1 MVLVDFNGLAI
12 GSIMGQLSRGE
23 ELSEN
28 LVKHIILNNL
38 RVYRN
43 KYPEQ
48 KHGKMVIACDSYSWR
63 KEVFPEYKAARKA
76 NRATDKHDWPLIFD
90 LIEDTLKDLR
100 ENFPY
105 AVIKIDG
112 AEADDIIGAL
122 TTHKAIKPFSLEER
136 YRDCAGGEDVV
147 IISADKD
154 FIQLQQYG
162 RVEQWSPMFNK
173 MIKEDN
179 PRKYL
184 FEHLLKGDAGDGVP
198 NANSHDDVF
207 TTGSRQKP
215 MTQKQIDKYWDNRD
229 DLEMIMKP
237 NIYRNFMR
245 NVQMI
250 DLTNTPD
257 GIREAAIN
265 IYENYVYP
273 TRTNILTYLVE
284 HRMKMLVECAEE
296 F

>member
-28 LVKHIILNNL
+28 LVKHIIINNL

-43 KYPEQ
+43 KYKEADY
-48 KHGKMVIACDSYSWR
+48 GKMVIACDSYSWR
-63 KEVFPEYKAARKA
+63 KDVFPEYKAARKA
-76 NRATDKHDWPLIFD
+76 NRATDKHDWPMIFD
-90 LIEDTLKDLR
+90 LIEDTLNDLR

-105 AVIKIDG
+105 AVIKIDS

-122 TTHKAIKPFSLEER
+122 TVHKADF
-136 YRDCAGGEDVV
+136 GGEDVV

-162 RVEQWSPMFNK
+162 HVEQWSPMFNK

-179 PRKYL
+179 PRRYL
-184 FEHLLKGDAGDGVP
+184 FEHLLKGDSGDGVP

-207 TTGSRQKP
+207 TTGSRQTP
-215 MTQKQIDKYWDNRD
+215 MTQKAIDKYWDNRD

-237 NIYRNFMR
+237 NVFRNFMR

-265 IYENYVYP
+265 TYENYKYP
-273 TRTNILTYLVE
+273 PRTNILTYLIE
-284 HRMKMLVECAEE
+284 HRMKMLIDSAAE

>member
-1 MVLVDFNGLAI
+1 MVIVDFNGLAI

-43 KYPEQ
+43 KYPES

-63 KEVFPEYKAARKA
+63 KDVFPEYKAQRKA
-76 NRATDKHDWPLIFD
+76 NRSTDKHDWPMIFD
-90 LIEDTLKDLR
+90 LIEDTLNDLR
-100 ENFPY
+100 TNFPY
-105 AVIKIDG
+105 AVIKIDS

-122 TTHKAIKPFSLEER
+122 TVHKSIPLI
-136 YRDCAGGEDVV
+136 GEDVV

-154 FIQLQQYG
+154 FIQLQSHG
-162 RVEQWSPMFNK
+162 HVIQWSPMFNK

-179 PRKYL
+179 PRRYL
-184 FEHLLKGDAGDGVP
+184 FEHLLKGDAGYGVP
-198 NANSHDDVF
+198 NANSHDNVF
-207 TTGSRQKP
+207 TTGSRQTP
-215 MTQKQIDKYWDNRD
+215 MTQKAIEKYWDNRD

-237 NIYRNFMR
+237 NVFRNFMR

-265 IYENYVYP
+265 TYENYKYP
-273 TRTNILTYLVE
+273 PRSNILTYLIE
-284 HRMKMLVECAEE
+284 HRMKMLIDNAAE

>member
-122 TTHKAIKPFSLEER
+122 TVHKSTPLI
-136 YRDCAGGEDVV
+136 GEDVV

-162 RVEQWSPMFNK
+162 HVEQWSPMFNK

>member
-12 GSIMGQLSRGE
+12 GSIMGQLNRGE

-38 RVYRN
+38 RIYRN
-43 KYPEQ
+43 KYKEAD
-48 KHGKMVIACDSYSWR
+48 HGKMVIACDSYSWR
-63 KEVFPEYKAARKA
+63 KDVFPEYKAARKA
-76 NRATDKHDWPLIFD
+76 NRESDKHDWTEIFN
-90 LIEDTLKDLR
+90 LIESTLDDLR

-105 AVIKIDG
+105 AVIKIDS

-122 TTHKAIKPFSLEER
+122 TVHKSDF
-136 YRDCAGGEDVV
+136 GGEDVV

-162 RVEQWSPMFNK
+162 NVVEQWSPLFNK
-173 MIKEDN
+173 IIKDDN
-179 PRKYL
+179 PRRYL

-198 NANSHDDVF
+198 NANSHDNVF
-207 TTGSRQKP
+207 TTGSRQTP
-215 MTQKQIDKYWDNRD
+215 MTKKAIEKYWDNRD

-237 NIYRNFMR
+237 NVFRNFMR

-265 IYENYVYP
+265 MYENYKYP
-273 TRTNILTYLVE
+273 PRSNILTYLIE
-284 HRMKMLVECAEE
+284 HRMKMLIDNAAE

>member
-28 LVKHIILNNL
+28 LVKHIIINNL
-38 RVYRN
+38 RIYRN
-43 KYPEQ
+43 KYKEADY
-48 KHGKMVIACDSYSWR
+48 GKMVIACDSYSWR
-63 KEVFPEYKAARKA
+63 KDVFPEYKAARKA
-76 NRATDKHDWPLIFD
+76 NRESDKHDWPMIFD
-90 LIEDTLKDLR
+90 LIEDTLNDLR

-105 AVIKIDG
+105 AVIKIDS

-122 TTHKAIKPFSLEER
+122 TVHKSTPLI
-136 YRDCAGGEDVV
+136 GEDVV

-162 RVEQWSPMFNK
+162 HVIQWSPMFNK

-179 PRKYL
+179 PRRYL

-198 NANSHDDVF
+198 NANSHDNVF
-207 TTGSRQKP
+207 TTGSRQTP
-215 MTQKQIDKYWDNRD
+215 MTQKAIEKYWDNRD

-237 NIYRNFMR
+237 NVFRNFMR

-257 GIREAAIN
+257 GIRESAIN
-265 IYENYVYP
+265 TYENYKYP
-273 TRTNILTYLVE
+273 PRSNILTYLIE
-284 HRMKMLVECAEE
+284 HRMKMLIDNAAE

>member
-28 LVKHIILNNL
+28 LVKHIIINNL
-38 RVYRN
+38 RIYRN
-43 KYPEQ
+43 KYKEADY
-48 KHGKMVIACDSYSWR
+48 GKMVIACDSYSWR
-63 KEVFPEYKAARKA
+63 KDVFPEYKAQRKA
-76 NRATDKHDWPLIFD
+76 NRATDKHDWPMIFD
-90 LIEDTLKDLR
+90 LIEDTLNDLR

-105 AVIKIDG
+105 AVIKIDS

-122 TTHKAIKPFSLEER
+122 TVHKSTPLI
-136 YRDCAGGEDVV
+136 GEDVV

-162 RVEQWSPMFNK
+162 HVIQWSPMFNK

-207 TTGSRQKP
+207 TTGSRQTP
-215 MTQKQIDKYWDNRD
+215 MTQKQIDKYWDNHD

-237 NIYRNFMR
+237 NVYRNFMR

-265 IYENYVYP
+265 MYENYKYP
-273 TRTNILTYLVE
+273 PRSNILTYLIE
-284 HRMKMLVECAEE
+284 HRMKMLIDNAAE

>member
-1 MVLVDFNGLAI
+1 LAI

-43 KYPEQ
+43 KYPES
-48 KHGKMVIACDSYSWR
+48 KHGNMVIACDSYSWR
-63 KEVFPEYKAARKA
+63 KDVFPEYKAARKA

-90 LIEDTLKDLR
+90 LIESTLDDLR

-105 AVIKIDG
+105 AVIKIDS

-122 TTHKAIKPFSLEER
+122 TVHKADF
-136 YRDCAGGEDVV
+136 GGEDVV

-162 RVEQWSPMFNK
+162 HVEQWSPMFNK

-179 PRKYL
+179 PRRYL
-184 FEHLLKGDAGDGVP
+184 FEHLLKGDSGDGVP

-207 TTGSRQKP
+207 TTGSRQTP
-215 MTQKQIDKYWDNRD
+215 MTQKAIDKYWDNRD

-237 NIYRNFMR
+237 NVFRNFMR

-257 GIREAAIN
+257 GIREEAIN
-265 IYENYVYP
+265 KYENYVYP

-284 HRMKMLVECAEE
+284 HRMKMLVDCAAE

>member
-43 KYPEQ
+43 KYPES

-63 KEVFPEYKAARKA
+63 KDVFPEYKAARKA

-90 LIEDTLKDLR
+90 LIESTLDDLR

-105 AVIKIDG
+105 AVIKIDS

-122 TTHKAIKPFSLEER
+122 TVHKADF
-136 YRDCAGGEDVV
+136 GGEDVV

-162 RVEQWSPMFNK
+162 HVEQWSPMFNK

-179 PRKYL
+179 PRRYL
-184 FEHLLKGDAGDGVP
+184 FEHLLKGDSGDGVP

-207 TTGSRQKP
+207 TTGSRQTP
-215 MTQKQIDKYWDNRD
+215 MTQKAIDKYWDNRD

-237 NIYRNFMR
+237 NVFRNFMR

-257 GIREAAIN
+257 GIREEAIN
-265 IYENYVYP
+265 KYENYVYP

-284 HRMKMLVECAEE
+284 HRMKMLVDCAAE

>member
-1 MVLVDFNGLAI
+1 MILVDMNQISLASVMMHLNI
-12 GSIMGQLSRGE
+12 TKRDSVEGGMVR
-23 ELSEN
+23 
-28 LVKHIILNNL
+28 HMILNSL
-38 RVYRN
+38 RMYRERFF
-43 KYPEQ
+43 KEYGELVICYDS
-48 KHGKMVIACDSYSWR
+48 KHYWR
-63 KEVFPEYKAARKA
+63 RDIFPQYKAGRKKT
-76 NRATDKHDWPLIFD
+76 RDSSSHDWNDIFEFLNAFKD
-90 LIEDTLKDLR
+90 EMIE
-100 ENFPY
+100 FMPY
-105 AVIKIDG
+105 KVLEVYG

-122 TTHKAIKPFSLEER
+122 TVEMSDF
-136 YRDCAGGEDVV
+136 GGEDVV

-162 RVEQWSPMFNK
+162 HVIQWSPMFNK

-179 PRKYL
+179 PRRYL

-207 TTGSRQKP
+207 TTGSRQTP

-237 NIYRNFMR
+237 NVYRNFMR

-265 IYENYVYP
+265 MYENYKYP
-273 TRTNILTYLVE
+273 PRGNILTYLIE
-284 HRMKMLVECAEE
+284 HRMKMLIDNASE

>member
-43 KYPEQ
+43 KYKEADY
-48 KHGKMVIACDSYSWR
+48 GKMVICCDSSSWR
-63 KEVFPEYKAARKA
+63 KDVFPEYKAARKT
-76 NRATDKHDWPLIFD
+76 NRAKDKHDWQLIFD
-90 LIEDTLKDLR
+90 LIESTLQDLR

-105 AVIKIDG
+105 AVIKIDS

-122 TTHKAIKPFSLEER
+122 TVHKSIPLI
-136 YRDCAGGEDVV
+136 GEDVV

-154 FIQLQQYG
+154 FIQLQAHG
-162 RVEQWSPMFNK
+162 HVIQWSPMFNK

-184 FEHLLKGDAGDGVP
+184 FEHLLKGDSSDGVP

-207 TTGSRQKP
+207 VTAARQTP
-215 MTQKQIDKYWDNRD
+215 MTKKAIEKYWNNRD
-229 DLEMIMKP
+229 DLENIMKP
-237 NIYRNFMR
+237 NVFRNFMR

-250 DLTNTPD
+250 DLENTPD

-265 IYENYVYP
+265 KYENYDYP
-273 TRTNILTYLVE
+273 ARSNILTYLIE
-284 HRMKMLVECAEE
+284 HRMKMLIDCAGE

>member
-28 LVKHIILNNL
+28 LVKHIIINNL

-43 KYPEQ
+43 KYKEADY
-48 KHGKMVIACDSYSWR
+48 GKMVIACDSYSWR
-63 KEVFPEYKAARKA
+63 KDVFPEYKAARKA
-76 NRATDKHDWPLIFD
+76 NRATDKHDWPMIFD
-90 LIEDTLKDLR
+90 LIEDTLNDLR

-105 AVIKIDG
+105 AVIKIDS

-122 TTHKAIKPFSLEER
+122 TVHKSTPLI
-136 YRDCAGGEDVV
+136 GEDVV

-162 RVEQWSPMFNK
+162 HVIQWSPMFNK
-173 MIKEDN
+173 MVKEDN
-179 PRKYL
+179 PRRYL
-184 FEHLLKGDAGDGVP
+184 FEHLLKGDSGDGVP

-207 TTGSRQKP
+207 TTGSRQTP
-215 MTQKQIDKYWDNRD
+215 MTQKQIDKYWDNHD

-237 NIYRNFMR
+237 NVFRNFMR

-265 IYENYVYP
+265 IYENYKYP
-273 TRTNILTYLVE
+273 PRTNILTYLIE
-284 HRMKMLVECAEE
+284 HRMKMLIDSAAE

>member
-1 MVLVDFNGLAI
+1 MVIVDFNGLAI

-43 KYPEQ
+43 KYPES
-48 KHGKMVIACDSYSWR
+48 KHGNMVIACDSYSWR
-63 KEVFPEYKAARKA
+63 KDVFPEYKAARKA

-90 LIEDTLKDLR
+90 LIESTLDDLR

-105 AVIKIDG
+105 AVIKIDS

-122 TTHKAIKPFSLEER
+122 TVHKADF
-136 YRDCAGGEDVV
+136 GGEDVV

-162 RVEQWSPMFNK
+162 HVEQWSPMFNK

-179 PRKYL
+179 PRRYL
-184 FEHLLKGDAGDGVP
+184 FEHLLKGDSGDGVP

-207 TTGSRQKP
+207 TTGSRQTP
-215 MTQKQIDKYWDNRD
+215 MTQKAIDKYWDNRD

-237 NIYRNFMR
+237 NVFRNFMR

-257 GIREAAIN
+257 GIREEAIN
-265 IYENYVYP
+265 KYENYVYP

-284 HRMKMLVECAEE
+284 HRMKMLVDCAAE

>member
-1 MVLVDFNGLAI
+1 MVIVDFNGLAI

-43 KYPEQ
+43 KYPES

-63 KEVFPEYKAARKA
+63 KDVFPEYKAARKA

-90 LIEDTLKDLR
+90 LIESTLDDLR

-105 AVIKIDG
+105 AVIKIDS

-122 TTHKAIKPFSLEER
+122 TVHKADF
-136 YRDCAGGEDVV
+136 GGEDVV

-162 RVEQWSPMFNK
+162 HVEQWSPMFNK

-179 PRKYL
+179 PRRYL
-184 FEHLLKGDAGDGVP
+184 FEHLLKGDSGDGVP

-207 TTGSRQKP
+207 TTGSRQTP
-215 MTQKQIDKYWDNRD
+215 MTQKAIDKYLDNRD

-237 NIYRNFMR
+237 NVFRNFMR

-257 GIREAAIN
+257 GIREEAIN
-265 IYENYVYP
+265 KYENYVYP

-284 HRMKMLVECAEE
+284 HRMKMLVDCAAE

>member
-1 MVLVDFNGLAI
+1 MVIVDFNGLAI
-12 GSIMGQLSRGE
+12 GSIMGQLQRGE

-43 KYPEQ
+43 KYKEAD
-48 KHGKMVIACDSYSWR
+48 HGKMVIACDSYSWR
-63 KEVFPEYKAARKA
+63 KEVFPEYKAQRKA
-76 NRATDKHDWPLIFD
+76 NRSKDKHDWQQIFD
-90 LIEDTLKDLR
+90 LIESTLQDLR

-105 AVIKIDG
+105 AVIKIDS

-122 TTHKAIKPFSLEER
+122 TVEMSDF
-136 YRDCAGGEDVV
+136 GGEDVV

-162 RVEQWSPMFNK
+162 HVIQWSPMFNK

-179 PRKYL
+179 PRRYL

-207 TTGSRQKP
+207 VTAARQTP
-215 MTQKQIDKYWDNRD
+215 MTKKAIDKYWDNRD

-237 NIYRNFMR
+237 NVFRNFMR

-265 IYENYVYP
+265 TYENYKYP
-273 TRTNILTYLVE
+273 PRTNILTYLIE
-284 HRMKMLVECAEE
+284 HRMKMLIDSAAE

>member
-43 KYPEQ
+43 KYPES

-63 KEVFPEYKAARKA
+63 KDVFPEYKAARKA
-76 NRATDKHDWPLIFD
+76 NRATDKHDWPMIFD
-90 LIEDTLKDLR
+90 LIEDTLNDLR

-105 AVIKIDG
+105 AVIKIDS

-122 TTHKAIKPFSLEER
+122 TVHKADF
-136 YRDCAGGEDVV
+136 GGEDVV

-162 RVEQWSPMFNK
+162 HVEQWSPMFNK

-179 PRKYL
+179 PRRYL
-184 FEHLLKGDAGDGVP
+184 FEHLLKGDSGDGVP

-207 TTGSRQKP
+207 TTGSRQTP
-215 MTQKQIDKYWDNRD
+215 MTQKAIDKYWDNRD

-237 NIYRNFMR
+237 NVFRNFMR

-257 GIREAAIN
+257 GIREEAIN
-265 IYENYVYP
+265 KYENYVYP

-284 HRMKMLVECAEE
+284 HRMKMLVDCAAE

>member
-43 KYPEQ
+43 KYPES

-63 KEVFPEYKAARKA
+63 KDVFPEYKAARKA

-90 LIEDTLKDLR
+90 LIESTLDDLR
-100 ENFPY
+100 QNFPY
-105 AVIKIDG
+105 AVIKIDS

-122 TTHKAIKPFSLEER
+122 TVHKSTPLI
-136 YRDCAGGEDVV
+136 GEDVV

-162 RVEQWSPMFNK
+162 HVEQWSPMFNK

-179 PRKYL
+179 PRRYL
-184 FEHLLKGDAGDGVP
+184 FEHLLKGDSGDGVP

-207 TTGSRQKP
+207 TTGSRQTP
-215 MTQKQIDKYWDNRD
+215 MTQKAIDKYWDNRD

-237 NIYRNFMR
+237 NVFRNFMR

-257 GIREAAIN
+257 GIREEAIN
-265 IYENYVYP
+265 KYENYVYP

-284 HRMKMLVECAEE
+284 HRMKMLVDCAAE

>member
-1 MVLVDFNGLAI
+1 MVIVDFNGLAI
-12 GSIMGQLSRGE
+12 GSIMGQLQRGE

-43 KYPEQ
+43 KYKEAD
-48 KHGKMVIACDSYSWR
+48 HGKMVIACDSYSWR
-63 KEVFPEYKAARKA
+63 KEVFPEYKAQRKA
-76 NRATDKHDWPLIFD
+76 NRSKDKHDWQQIFD
-90 LIEDTLKDLR
+90 LIESTLQDLR

-105 AVIKIDG
+105 AVIKIDS

-122 TTHKAIKPFSLEER
+122 TVEMSDF
-136 YRDCAGGEDVV
+136 GGEDVV

-162 RVEQWSPMFNK
+162 HVIQWSPMFNK

-179 PRKYL
+179 PRRYL

-207 TTGSRQKP
+207 VTAARQTP
-215 MTQKQIDKYWDNRD
+215 MTQKQIDKYWDNHD

-237 NIYRNFMR
+237 NVFRNFMR

-257 GIREAAIN
+257 GIREASIN
-265 IYENYVYP
+265 TYKNYKYP
-273 TRTNILTYLVE
+273 SRQNILTYLIE
-284 HRMKMLVECAEE
+284 NRMKMLIDSAGE

>member
-1 MVLVDFNGLAI
+1 
-12 GSIMGQLSRGE
+12 MGQLNRGE

-38 RVYRN
+38 RIYRN
-43 KYPEQ
+43 KYKEAD
-48 KHGKMVIACDSYSWR
+48 HGKMVIACDSYSWR
-63 KEVFPEYKAARKA
+63 KDVFPEYKAARKA
-76 NRATDKHDWPLIFD
+76 NRESDKHDWKEIFD
-90 LIEDTLKDLR
+90 LIESTLNDLR

-105 AVIKIDG
+105 AVIKIDS

-122 TTHKAIKPFSLEER
+122 TVHKSDF
-136 YRDCAGGEDVV
+136 GGEDVV

-162 RVEQWSPMFNK
+162 NVTEQWSPLFNK
-173 MIKEDN
+173 MVKDDN

-184 FEHLLKGDAGDGVP
+184 FEHLLKGDSGDGVP
-198 NANSHDDVF
+198 NANSHDNVF
-207 TTGSRQKP
+207 TTGSRQTP

-237 NIYRNFMR
+237 NVYRNFMR

-265 IYENYVYP
+265 MYENYTYP
-273 TRTNILTYLVE
+273 PRGNILTYLIE
-284 HRMKMLVECAEE
+284 HRMKMLIDNASE

>member
-28 LVKHIILNNL
+28 LVKHIIINNL
-38 RVYRN
+38 RIYRN
-43 KYPEQ
+43 KYKEADY
-48 KHGKMVIACDSYSWR
+48 GKMVIACDSYSWR
-63 KEVFPEYKAARKA
+63 KDVFPEYKAARKA
-76 NRATDKHDWPLIFD
+76 NSESDKHDWPMIFD
-90 LIEDTLKDLR
+90 LIEDTLNDLR

-105 AVIKIDG
+105 AVIKIDS

-122 TTHKAIKPFSLEER
+122 TVHKSTPLI
-136 YRDCAGGEDVV
+136 GEDVV

-162 RVEQWSPMFNK
+162 HVIQWSPMFNK

-179 PRKYL
+179 PRRYL

-198 NANSHDDVF
+198 NANSHDNVF
-207 TTGSRQKP
+207 TTGSRQTP
-215 MTQKQIDKYWDNRD
+215 MTQKAIEKYWDNRD

-237 NIYRNFMR
+237 NVFRNFMR

-265 IYENYVYP
+265 TYENYKYP
-273 TRTNILTYLVE
+273 PRSNILTYLIE
-284 HRMKMLVECAEE
+284 HRMKMLIDNAAE

>member
-43 KYPEQ
+43 KYPES

-105 AVIKIDG
+105 AVIKIDS

-122 TTHKAIKPFSLEER
+122 TVHKSTPLI
-136 YRDCAGGEDVV
+136 GEDVV

-162 RVEQWSPMFNK
+162 HVEQWSPMFNK

-207 TTGSRQKP
+207 TTGSRQTP
-215 MTQKQIDKYWDNRD
+215 MTQKQIDKYWDNHD

-237 NIYRNFMR
+237 NVYRNFMR

>member
-1 MVLVDFNGLAI
+1 MVIVDFNGLAI
-12 GSIMGQLSRGE
+12 GSIMGQLQRGE

-38 RVYRN
+38 RIYRN
-43 KYPEQ
+43 KYKEAD
-48 KHGKMVIACDSYSWR
+48 HGKMVIACDSYSWR
-63 KEVFPEYKAARKA
+63 KDVFPQYKAARKA
-76 NRATDKHDWPLIFD
+76 NRESDKHDWQQIFD
-90 LIEDTLKDLR
+90 LIESTLQDLR

-105 AVIKIDG
+105 AVIKIDS

-122 TTHKAIKPFSLEER
+122 TVEMSDF
-136 YRDCAGGEDVV
+136 GGEDVV

-162 RVEQWSPMFNK
+162 HVIQWSPMFNK

-184 FEHLLKGDAGDGVP
+184 FEHLLKGDASDGVP

-207 TTGSRQKP
+207 TTGSRQTP
-215 MTQKQIDKYWDNRD
+215 MTQKQIDKYWDNHD

-237 NIYRNFMR
+237 NVYRNFMR

>member
-1 MVLVDFNGLAI
+1 MVIVDFNGLAI
-12 GSIMGQLSRGE
+12 GSIMGQLQRGE

-43 KYPEQ
+43 KYKEAD
-48 KHGKMVIACDSYSWR
+48 HGKMVIACDSYSWR
-63 KEVFPEYKAARKA
+63 KEVFPEYKAQRKA
-76 NRATDKHDWPLIFD
+76 NRSKDKHDWQQIFD
-90 LIEDTLKDLR
+90 LIESTLQDLR

-105 AVIKIDG
+105 AVIKIDS

-122 TTHKAIKPFSLEER
+122 TVEMSDF
-136 YRDCAGGEDVV
+136 GGEDVV

-162 RVEQWSPMFNK
+162 HVIQWSPMFNK

-179 PRKYL
+179 PRRYL

-207 TTGSRQKP
+207 VTAARQTP
-215 MTQKQIDKYWDNRD
+215 MTKKAIDKYWDNRD

-237 NIYRNFMR
+237 NVFRNFMR

-257 GIREAAIN
+257 GIREATIN
-265 IYENYVYP
+265 TYKNYKYP
-273 TRTNILTYLVE
+273 SRQNILTYLIE
-284 HRMKMLVECAEE
+284 NRMKMLIDSAGE

>member
-23 ELSEN
+23 ELNEN

-43 KYPEQ
+43 KYSEA
-48 KHGKMVIACDSYSWR
+48 KHGKMVICCDSYSWR
-63 KEVFPEYKAARKA
+63 KDVFPEYKAKRKS
-76 NRATDKHDWPLIFD
+76 NRETDKYDWQLIFD
-90 LIEDTLKDLR
+90 LIDSTLQDLR

-105 AVIKIDG
+105 AVIRIDN

-122 TTHKAIKPFSLEER
+122 TVHKSDF
-136 YRDCAGGEDVV
+136 GGEDVV

-162 RVEQWSPMFNK
+162 NVTEQWSPLFNK
-173 MIKEDN
+173 LVKDDN
-179 PRKYL
+179 PRRYL
-184 FEHLLKGDAGDGVP
+184 FEHLLKGDASDGVP

-207 TTGSRQKP
+207 ITEDTRQTP
-215 MTQKQIDKYWDNRD
+215 MTKKAIEKYWDNRD
-229 DLEMIMKP
+229 DLENIMKP
-237 NIYRNFMR
+237 NVYRNFMR

-257 GIREAAIN
+257 SIREESIN
-265 IYENYVYP
+265 KYENYNYP
-273 TRTNILTYLVE
+273 SRSNILTYLIE
-284 HRMKMLVECAEE
+284 HRMKLLIESAAE

>member
-38 RVYRN
+38 RIYRN
-43 KYPEQ
+43 KYKEAD
-48 KHGKMVIACDSYSWR
+48 HGKMVIACDSYSWR
-63 KEVFPEYKAARKA
+63 KDVFPEYKAARKA
-76 NRATDKHDWPLIFD
+76 NRATDKHDWPMIFD
-90 LIEDTLKDLR
+90 LIEDTLNDLR
-100 ENFPY
+100 DNFPY
-105 AVIKIDG
+105 AVIKIDS

-122 TTHKAIKPFSLEER
+122 TVHKADF
-136 YRDCAGGEDVV
+136 GGEDVV

-162 RVEQWSPMFNK
+162 HVEQWSPLFNK

-179 PRKYL
+179 PRRYL
-184 FEHLLKGDAGDGVP
+184 FEHLLKGDSGDGVP

-207 TTGSRQKP
+207 TTGSRQTP
-215 MTQKQIDKYWDNRD
+215 MTQKAIDKYWDNRD

-237 NIYRNFMR
+237 NVFRNFMR

-257 GIREAAIN
+257 GIREEAIN
-265 IYENYVYP
+265 KYENYVYP

-284 HRMKMLVECAEE
+284 HRMKMLVDNASE

>member
-1 MVLVDFNGLAI
+1 MVIVDFNGLAI
-12 GSIMGQLSRGE
+12 GSIMGQLQRGE

-43 KYPEQ
+43 KYKEAD
-48 KHGKMVIACDSYSWR
+48 HGKMVIACDSYSWR
-63 KEVFPEYKAARKA
+63 KDVFPEYKAARRA
-76 NRATDKHDWPLIFD
+76 NRESDKHDWQQIFD
-90 LIEDTLKDLR
+90 LIESTLQDLR

-105 AVIKIDG
+105 AVIKIDS

-122 TTHKAIKPFSLEER
+122 TVEMSDF
-136 YRDCAGGEDVV
+136 GGEDVV

-162 RVEQWSPMFNK
+162 HVIQWSPMFNK

-184 FEHLLKGDAGDGVP
+184 FEHLLKGDSSDGVP

-207 TTGSRQKP
+207 TTGSRQTP
-215 MTQKQIDKYWDNRD
+215 MTQKQIDKYWDNHD

-237 NIYRNFMR
+237 NVYRNFMR

-265 IYENYVYP
+265 TYKNYKYP
-273 TRTNILTYLVE
+273 SRQNILTYLIE
-284 HRMKMLVECAEE
+284 NRMKMLIDSAGE

>member
-1 MVLVDFNGLAI
+1 MVIVDFNGLAI

-43 KYPEQ
+43 KYPES

-63 KEVFPEYKAARKA
+63 KDVFPEYKAARKA

-90 LIEDTLKDLR
+90 LIESTLDDLR

-105 AVIKIDG
+105 AVIKIDSE
-112 AEADDIIGAL
+112 EADDIIGAL
-122 TTHKAIKPFSLEER
+122 TVHKADF
-136 YRDCAGGEDVV
+136 GGEDVV

-162 RVEQWSPMFNK
+162 HVEQWSPMFNK

-179 PRKYL
+179 PRRYL
-184 FEHLLKGDAGDGVP
+184 FEHLLKGDSGDGVP

-207 TTGSRQKP
+207 TTGSRQTP
-215 MTQKQIDKYWDNRD
+215 MTQKAIDKYWDNRD

-237 NIYRNFMR
+237 NVFRNFMR

-257 GIREAAIN
+257 GIREEAIN
-265 IYENYVYP
+265 KYENYVYP

-284 HRMKMLVECAEE
+284 HRMKMLVDCAAE

>member
-43 KYPEQ
+43 KYPES

-63 KEVFPEYKAARKA
+63 KDVFPEYKAARKA

-90 LIEDTLKDLR
+90 LIESTLDDLR
-100 ENFPY
+100 QNFPY
-105 AVIKIDG
+105 AVIKIDS

-122 TTHKAIKPFSLEER
+122 TVHKADF
-136 YRDCAGGEDVV
+136 GGEDVV

-162 RVEQWSPMFNK
+162 HVEQWSPMFNK

-179 PRKYL
+179 PRRYL
-184 FEHLLKGDAGDGVP
+184 FEHLLKGDSGDGVP

-207 TTGSRQKP
+207 TTGSRQTP
-215 MTQKQIDKYWDNRD
+215 MTQKAIDKYWDNRD

-237 NIYRNFMR
+237 NVFRNFMR

-257 GIREAAIN
+257 GIREEAIN
-265 IYENYVYP
+265 KYENYVYP

-284 HRMKMLVECAEE
+284 HRMKMLVDCAAE

>member
-1 MVLVDFNGLAI
+1 MVIVDFNGLAI
-12 GSIMGQLSRGE
+12 GSIMGQLQRGE

-43 KYPEQ
+43 KYKEAD
-48 KHGKMVIACDSYSWR
+48 HGKMVIACDSYSWR
-63 KEVFPEYKAARKA
+63 KEVFPEYKAQRKA
-76 NRATDKHDWPLIFD
+76 NRSKDKHDWQQIFD
-90 LIEDTLKDLR
+90 LIESTLQDLR

-105 AVIKIDG
+105 AVIKIDS

-122 TTHKAIKPFSLEER
+122 TVEMSDF
-136 YRDCAGGEDVV
+136 GGEDVV

-162 RVEQWSPMFNK
+162 HVIQWSPMFNK

-179 PRKYL
+179 PRRYL

-207 TTGSRQKP
+207 VTAARQTP
-215 MTQKQIDKYWDNRD
+215 MTKKAIDKYWDNRD

-237 NIYRNFMR
+237 NVFRNFMR

-250 DLTNTPD
+250 DLSNTPD

-265 IYENYVYP
+265 TYKNYKYP
-273 TRTNILTYLVE
+273 SRQNILTYLIE
-284 HRMKMLVECAEE
+284 NRMKMLIDSAGE